1 MLRFPVSLLTAT
13 ALIEAITRTV
23 RRRQSLVRS
32 TACAERLGC
41 ACDCRVDHVA
51 HGGAPQN
58 TIQDHEASDAGL
70 GVPRA
75 TSAALEAIREILGIS
90 EEKTEE
96 CREWLELV
104 RSVSEKPLRSK
115 YFLSAST

>member
-1 MLRFPVSLLTAT
+1 MLHFPVSLLTAT

-41 ACDCRVDHVA
+41 ARDCRVDHVA

-58 TIQDHEASDAGL
+58 TIQEHKASDAGL

-75 TSAALEAIREILGIS
+75 TSAASEAIREILGIS
-90 EEKTEE
+90 E
-96 CREWLELV
+96 V
-104 RSVSEKPLRSK
+104 RSSLFI
-115 YFLSAST
+115 FLIFPS